1 MSKDKQNIDS
11 NRDVTLDGSDQ
22 FAVRQEKLNR
32 LRENGL
38 DPFRANWEQSHTS
51 SEAQAL
57 LPEEMEEGP
66 EVSVAGRIVAFR
78 LMGKA
83 SFIKILDRKGRIQSY
98 VRRDEIG
105 EEEYAS
111 FKKLDL
117 GDFIGIKGKLFELKP
132 VKLQL
137 GQKNTVFY
145 LKPFDPCQK
154 NGMGSQIMNKFI
166 VKDIWI

>member
-11 NRDVTLDGSDQ
+11 NRDVTALDGSDQ

-32 LRENGL
+32 LRENGKIL
-38 DPFRANWEQSHTS
+38 FVRIGNKATS

-83 SFIKILDRKGRIQSY
+83 SFYKN
-98 VRRDEIG
+98 IG
-105 EEEYAS
+105 PQWEEFS
-111 FKKLDL
+111 LMSGGTK
-117 GDFIGIKGKLFELKP
+117 
-132 VKLQL
+132 
-137 GQKNTVFY
+137 
-145 LKPFDPCQK
+145 
-154 NGMGSQIMNKFI
+154 
-166 VKDIWI
+166 

>member
-57 LPEEMEEGP
+57 LPEKMEEGP

-83 SFIKILDRKGRIQSY
+83 SFIKILDRKGEFSLMS
-98 VRRDEIG
+98 G
-105 EEEYAS
+105 GT
-111 FKKLDL
+111 K
-117 GDFIGIKGKLFELKP
+117 
-132 VKLQL
+132 
-137 GQKNTVFY
+137 
-145 LKPFDPCQK
+145 
-154 NGMGSQIMNKFI
+154 
-166 VKDIWI
+166 

>member
-66 EVSVAGRIVAFR
+66 EVSVAGTYRCFSLNGKSIFYKKYWTAREEFS
-78 LMGKA
+78 LMSGGTK
-83 SFIKILDRKGRIQSY
+83 
-98 VRRDEIG
+98 
-105 EEEYAS
+105 
-111 FKKLDL
+111 
-117 GDFIGIKGKLFELKP
+117 
-132 VKLQL
+132 
-137 GQKNTVFY
+137 
-145 LKPFDPCQK
+145 
-154 NGMGSQIMNKFI
+154 
-166 VKDIWI
+166 